1 MANAKTVDTVV
12 LMSSVRAYADS
23 DIESIETAKD
33 SIAWLLSRRKGK
45 DAAISSTGLGDAVG
59 LSGSSVRDIITEL
72 RIEGVPI
79 GSCQQG
85 YYRIVSDDDFRKH
98 MERFEGQKR
107 KARECQQGM
116 AQGWYNGE

>member
-85 YYRIVSDDDFRKH
+85 YFTIKSEEVFLDH
-98 MERFEGQKR
+98 MERWDKQIRTAK
-107 KARECQQGM
+107 
-116 AQGWYNGE
+116 